1 MTHHC
6 RLCALAPTGAFEFFG
21 AKEIEVIYAVV
32 SASNNCEMCLSFHAA
47 ALGMDS
53 QHTAL
58 SFTHPHATRTS
69 THPRQPAHAPS
80 PYLPSPY

>member
-6 RLCALAPTGAFEFFG
+6 RLCKTGAFEFFG

-58 SFTHPHATRTS
+58 SFTDPHAHAHL
-69 THPRQPAHAPS
+69 HPP
-80 PYLPSPY
+80 

>member
-1 MTHHC
+1 MAVQHTSHVTHHC

-47 ALGMDS
+47 ALGTDS

-58 SFTHPHATRTS
+58 SRAR
-69 THPRQPAHAPS
+69 APS
-80 PYLPSPY
+80 PP